1 MKRSCNVEYPLLSI
15 SIGLLFT
22 AVVIAPLT
30 SLPHEVADAWNRAW
44 PRLLPSVS
52 AASSAEQ
59 EVRAAWQ
66 RAQEAG
72 VYGFSTEIVQK
83 TYPAPALV
91 NVGRSS
97 RKDTIYLEGQT
108 NLPESSSP

>member
-1 MKRSCNVEYPLLSI
+1 MKRSCNVKYLLLSI

-83 TYPAPALV
+83 TYPALALV